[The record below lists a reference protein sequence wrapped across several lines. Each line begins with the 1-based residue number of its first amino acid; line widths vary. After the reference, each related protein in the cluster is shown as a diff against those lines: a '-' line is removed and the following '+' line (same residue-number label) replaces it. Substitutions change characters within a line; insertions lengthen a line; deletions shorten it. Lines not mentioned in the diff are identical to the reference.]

1 MWRFSLPIW
10 LFSLIQPGVKIEEV
24 PDGKLLDLKE
34 RLSRFNPEEAYI
46 TIIMPIY
53 NEEENLIATLD
64 SISRFKTNR
73 SVELLLINNN
83 SSDN

>member
-1 MWRFSLPIW
+1 MLGVLTWSNMALAAFP
-10 LFSLIQPGVKIEEV
+10 LIVALCCLCYKTPTFADISASGVKKV
-24 PDGKLLDLKE
+24 
-34 RLSRFNPEEAYI
+34 N
-46 TIIMPIY
+46 IIMPIY